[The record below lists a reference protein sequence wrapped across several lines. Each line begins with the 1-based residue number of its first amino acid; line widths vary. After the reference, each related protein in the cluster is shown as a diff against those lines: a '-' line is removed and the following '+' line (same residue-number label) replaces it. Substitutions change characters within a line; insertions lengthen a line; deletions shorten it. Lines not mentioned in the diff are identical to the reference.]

1 LSKRSGSTPY
11 LDLTVAERA
20 KYVYRV
26 ISLER
31 LLELFQKR
39 QNVLVAPEKWD
50 DPFENFILK
59 SGRVSRRGW
68 YGQCWTWQR
77 ASDAMWRIYSGDKNG
92 VRMRS
97 TPAKLLESLPGS
109 AQGKAFVG
117 RVRYLPE
124 KPLMRF
130 ANDALAPG
138 HLKLASNAARTLLV
152 KRPAFEHEREVRLLL
167 NGAVSHEACV
177 ATKSTRTR

>member
-1 LSKRSGSTPY
+1 
-11 LDLTVAERA
+11 
-20 KYVYRV
+20 
-26 ISLER
+26 
-31 LLELFQKR
+31 
-39 QNVLVAPEKWD
+39 
-50 DPFENFILK
+50 
-59 SGRVSRRGW
+59 
-68 YGQCWTWQR
+68 
-77 ASDAMWRIYSGDKNG
+77 MWRIYSGDKNG

-152 KRPAFEHEREVRLLL
+152 KRPAFEHEREVRALQELPRL
-167 NGAVSHEACV
+167 EREERHRQPECEQRPDNRDAGDRARGCDCPRGGGGAE
-177 ATKSTRTR
+177 R